1 MNTGND
7 ANPVEGLTTNGD
19 AAGVGSHSV
28 YAGNSNFIEQM
39 VEHEFISRV
48 IQHVW
53 FTHRERIEVLRSEI
67 DDYGYDIV
75 LEFRGILRHI
85 QLKTSIKGGRTQRQK
100 LNLALTRKMGGC
112 VVWIERE
119 EDPVNRRFDFEYR
132 FFGGRAGEKFPATDA
147 LKIAKTTKATAQ
159 GVKTERP
166 NIREVPKSRFVEVA
180 DLGGLM
186 LLLFGAG
193 LEPTDDGQR
202 R

>member
-7 ANPVEGLTTNGD
+7 AKNGD
-19 AAGVGSHSV
+19 SVGAGSHSV
-28 YAGNSNFIEQM
+28 YAENSNFIEQM

-53 FTHRERIEVLRSEI
+53 FAHGQRIEVLRSEI

-75 LEFRGILRHI
+75 LEFGGVLRHI
-85 QLKTSIKGGRTQRQK
+85 QLKTSIKGGHTQRQK
-100 LNLALTRKMGGC
+100 LNLTLTRKTGGC
-112 VVWIERE
+112 VIWIERE

-132 FFGGRAGEKFPATDA
+132 FFGGRAGEKFPPTDA

-166 NIREVPKSRFVEVA
+166 NLREVPKSQFAKVA
-180 DLGGLM
+180 DLEELV

-193 LEPTDDGQR
+193 LELTKDGQGR
-202 R
+202 